1 MRNVSAETK
10 MSFCE
15 HKMWSAHA
23 PESNHDLKCESNP
36 LPLQLPLISK
46 IDRPSLINIES
57 LPIPGARARD
67 SLKKKKTPKNDV
79 VRMLGNNLS
88 P

>member
-1 MRNVSAETK
+1 

-15 HKMWSAHA
+15 RKIWFAHA

-36 LPLQLPLISK
+36 LPFQLPLISK
-46 IDRPSLINIES
+46 IGRLSLINIELNLFQELES
-57 LPIPGARARD
+57 AVHW
-67 SLKKKKTPKNDV
+67 KKKKKKKKKQPQNDA
-79 VRMLGNNLS
+79 VRMLVNNLS